1 MTRHLEDMNVHARIG
16 NSKASFMSEYAGPA
30 TGDGTGVDTYRKGQ
44 DVDPID
50 VLMVN
55 PHRKSALEITDLGG
69 VFQDEAARP
78 MPSSTEGLMER
89 VLFDTTCAF
98 LTGVRTPA
106 EASAH
111 GAQAKKKKAL
121 RQTVKP
127 FKTRMSEDGLVEI
140 YLHDSVDTN
149 NGLNSAV
156 NSDELEAIE
165 MLSSLQINSFLKFV
179 QGRPSSKVPILCTE
193 KIASLLNYM
202 RLVVAEAVDN
212 CSEARIAQS
221 KLTSR
226 MLVTKQRND
235 RIRIR
240 YFVERVAKQK
250 NILKFIRENMKLS
263 DLQITLD
270 AICQKGADKLEELRL
285 EAELSAGTQLQAS
298 KSSMT
303 SLAGRGSGSGWNHGS
318 GGGGSNI
325 NNSSGHGGG
334 SSGSGGALDIASSN
348 MLSDFLEQ
356 LMAIA
361 QELMSSSILN
371 TTAGGQPED
380 ATKGSGVRVNPPG
393 SMEIRLPESA
403 IDDETLHSII
413 GLLCGVL
420 MSSGGTV
427 GGSGEGG
434 NDDAQDSEYNR
445 AARET
450 GQGPANS
457 FANVHSTSRLSRTIL
472 ATSCDYTNRI
482 LLLNLRD
489 NMLTDLSC
497 QLLGSFVEK
506 STELRMLDLRGNM
519 ISVTGLKQLF
529 DATRRNPSVLYVTQR
544 QEGCMIEGH
553 RELID
558 G

>member
-1 MTRHLEDMNVHARIG
+1 MSRHLEDMHSHSRLG
-16 NSKASFMSEYAGPA
+16 NSKASFLTEYGGPA
-30 TGDGTGVDTYRKGQ
+30 TADGTGVDTYRQSKQ
-44 DVDPID
+44 VDPMDI
-50 VLMVN
+50 LISN
-55 PHRKSALEITDLGG
+55 PHRKTNPSIADLGG
-69 VFQDEAARP
+69 VFQDEAAQP
-78 MPSSTEGLMER
+78 MPSTTEGMMER
-89 VLFDTTCAF
+89 LLFDTTCAF
-98 LTGVRTPA
+98 LTGTRTPA
-106 EASAH
+106 EQSAH
-111 GAQAKKKKAL
+111 GNKKKKKVG
-121 RQTVKP
+121 QSVKP
-127 FKTRMSEDGLVEI
+127 FKTRMSDDGLVEI

-149 NGLNSAV
+149 SGLNPTV
-156 NSDELEAIE
+156 PDDELEAIE

-179 QGRPSSKVPILCTE
+179 QGRPDAKVPILCSE
-193 KIASLLNYM
+193 KMASLLNHM
-202 RLVVAEAVDN
+202 RIVVADAVDH
-212 CSEARIAQS
+212 CSEARVAQS

-226 MLVTKQRND
+226 ALVTKQRND

-270 AICQKGADKLEELRL
+270 SICKKGQDKLEELRL
-285 EAELSAGTQLQAS
+285 EAELSAGTKLQAS
-298 KSSMT
+298 KSSMS
-303 SLAGRGSGSGWNHGS
+303 SLAGRGSGSGWSHNGGDNGRGD
-318 GGGGSNI
+318 GGGG
-325 NNSSGHGGG
+325 
-334 SSGSGGALDIASSN
+334 LDIASSN

-356 LMAIA
+356 LMGIA

-371 TTAGGQPED
+371 SSAGGQPED
-380 ATKGSGVRVNPPG
+380 AAKSTKINPPG

-420 MSSGGTV
+420 MSSGGADGGV
-427 GGSGEGG
+427 GSGDGEE
-434 NDDAQDSEYNR
+434 DAQDAAYNR
-445 AARET
+445 VASEN
-450 GQGPANS
+450 GQGGTNS
-457 FANVHSTSRLSRTIL
+457 FMNANSTSRLSRTIL

-529 DATRRNPSVLYVTQR
+529 DSTRRNPSVLYVTQR